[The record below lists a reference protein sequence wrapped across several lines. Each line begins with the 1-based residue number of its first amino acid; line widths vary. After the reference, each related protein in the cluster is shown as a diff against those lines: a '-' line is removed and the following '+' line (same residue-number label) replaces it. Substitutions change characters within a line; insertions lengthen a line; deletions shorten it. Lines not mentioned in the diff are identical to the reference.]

1 MSMDHLSTHWRSP
14 ALAVVSTFPPT
25 ACGLATFASA
35 LTNGLSEIGVR
46 DVGVVRVC
54 VDESRTDDMRV
65 IGHLRPDSPS
75 SRQAIVHRLN
85 AYDCVLLQ
93 HEYGIFGGVDGD
105 EILDVIEDLEV
116 PVITTLHTVPL
127 KPTPGQRFVLESI
140 VDRSA
145 SVVTMTESAS
155 RRLWKHYDVDPTKVV
170 NIAHGATVP
179 RVLTPPALTGTT
191 TFLTWGLLGPGKGIE
206 WVVDALGELAQ
217 KGHDARYV
225 VAGRTH
231 PKVLANDGEA
241 YRDMLISRAEHLG
254 VADMVEFD
262 SAYRPLGSLI
272 ELIEQ
277 STCVVLPYDSDD
289 QITSGVLVDAIAAG
303 RPVIATQF
311 PHAREVLEN
320 GAGLVVPHADVPAL
334 ATAMEQ
340 VVTDRSLVANMAMVA
355 STMAPNYRW
364 PVIAAEYADLA
375 AAIALR
381 TSSIERTVALS
392 GGGE

>member
-1 MSMDHLSTHWRSP
+1 
-14 ALAVVSTFPPT
+14 
-25 ACGLATFASA
+25 
-35 LTNGLSEIGVR
+35 
-46 DVGVVRVC
+46 
-54 VDESRTDDMRV
+54 
-65 IGHLRPDSPS
+65 
-75 SRQAIVHRLN
+75 
-85 AYDCVLLQ
+85 
-93 HEYGIFGGVDGD
+93 
-105 EILDVIEDLEV
+105 
-116 PVITTLHTVPL
+116 
-127 KPTPGQRFVLESI
+127 
-140 VDRSA
+140 
-145 SVVTMTESAS
+145 
-155 RRLWKHYDVDPTKVV
+155 
-170 NIAHGATVP
+170 
-179 RVLTPPALTGTT
+179 
-191 TFLTWGLLGPGKGIE
+191 
-206 WVVDALGELAQ
+206 
-217 KGHDARYV
+217 
-225 VAGRTH
+225 
-231 PKVLANDGEA
+231 
-241 YRDMLISRAEHLG
+241 
-254 VADMVEFD
+254 MVEFD